1 MERVI
6 LMAKQL
12 LQQCLDCKA
21 WTLATTCPSCGAKA
35 QAAAPLKWSPED
47 HRADIRRKMYNVED
61 PAWAKALAYVTFTRR
76 DESNSTRCR
85 RRRVMRF
92 TQPALRIQL

>member
-1 MERVI
+1 MNLTGDI
-6 LMAKQL
+6 MARQL
-12 LQQCLDCKA
+12 LQQCLECEA

-61 PAWAKALAYVTFTRR
+61 TEWAQSLATLETLEEMKATHVA
-76 DESNSTRCR
+76 EEEE
-85 RRRVMRF
+85 
-92 TQPALRIQL
+92 

>member
-1 MERVI
+1 VNLTGDI
-6 LMAKQL
+6 MARQL
-12 LQQCLDCKA
+12 LQQCLECEA

-61 PAWAKALAYVTFTRR
+61 PAWAKALATLPSL
-76 DESNSTRCR
+76 EE
-85 RRRVMRF
+85 MKA
-92 TQPALRIQL
+92 TQLSIEEEEE